1 MRVLGLDHLLF
12 AAGLAGL
19 GVLSLFSGDFAFVW
33 QPVPAWVPWRESLAH
48 VSGVLLLAGG
58 IGMLVKPTA
67 RTSALVMTIYMLSWV
82 LLLQAPR
89 AVQAPLNVGSWMGFA
104 ENSWLTCGGW
114 ILFVSL
120 AGPGDRLSLKFA
132 GGMRIARF
140 LFAVSCLE
148 LGLSYFV
155 YAEGTASM
163 VPAWLPDRLGFAYLT
178 GAGHFAAGVA
188 ILFAIFPR
196 LAATMEA
203 IMISLFV
210 LLVHLPGVASEPASR
225 LKWTMLFVATALAG
239 SAWAIARS
247 LRDASWGWART
258 PPEASSAVR
267 AES

>member
-1 MRVLGLDHLLF
+1 
-12 AAGLAGL
+12 
-19 GVLSLFSGDFAFVW
+19 
-33 QPVPAWVPWRESLAH
+33 
-48 VSGVLLLAGG
+48 
-58 IGMLVKPTA
+58 
-67 RTSALVMTIYMLSWV
+67 
-82 LLLQAPR
+82 
-89 AVQAPLNVGSWMGFA
+89 
-104 ENSWLTCGGW
+104 
-114 ILFVSL
+114 
-120 AGPGDRLSLKFA
+120 LSLKFA

-148 LGLSYFV
+148 LGLSHFV